1 MSNIIVKITDK
12 DFGLKERKID
22 SPIIRYGARGI
33 VVNDNGEIAIFHKR
47 LKNEYKLPG
56 GGIEKNENII
66 DAFRREIMEETGC
79 EISNIEELGITIEE
93 KGLTNFCQISYI
105 FIANVINNTHKLH
118 MTKKEQDEGGEILW
132 LLPDEAYTKVLNSV
146 NNVIGSIYDD
156 RYKSMF
162 MVKRDAMIL
171 SYYLELKKKIENVK
185 CKKSK

>member
-105 FIANVINNTHKLH
+105 FIANVIKNTNKLH

-171 SYYLELKKKIENVK
+171 SYYLELKKR
-185 CKKSK
+185 